1 MYVLRCSYNRNSFP
15 PHYQGITE
23 VQLPG
28 ELFQEAVS
36 VEYALQQPVRAPPS
50 FILVLDL
57 SQSLEAL
64 TVRLCS
70 LPCSDSHN
78 VQLIIECNPAQ
89 SIFVQSLPTFRFC
102 HNIFA
107 SAQGQYLSS
116 SQNLLAGDEAKREAD
131 VANAARILLSRPDHL
146 WSHGHRCP
154 FTYFQFADADTSPKR
169 MLCHSMSLHADSAL
183 RQL

>member
-70 LPCSDSHN
+70 LPCFDGLN
-78 VQLIIECNPAQ
+78 VQLIIECHPCTEHICAIVANPQVLPKHTCLCLGSTTLTSFLTAYHQAKTCMQEMKQ
-89 SIFVQSLPTFRFC
+89 SVKQMLQMLPEYCLVGLITFGAMVTGV
-102 HNIFA
+102 H
-107 SAQGQYLSS
+107 LHTL
-116 SQNLLAGDEAKREAD
+116 NLL
-131 VANAARILLSRPDHL
+131 
-146 WSHGHRCP
+146 
-154 FTYFQFADADTSPKR
+154 
-169 MLCHSMSLHADSAL
+169 MLMQIPMHFVP
-183 RQL
+183 